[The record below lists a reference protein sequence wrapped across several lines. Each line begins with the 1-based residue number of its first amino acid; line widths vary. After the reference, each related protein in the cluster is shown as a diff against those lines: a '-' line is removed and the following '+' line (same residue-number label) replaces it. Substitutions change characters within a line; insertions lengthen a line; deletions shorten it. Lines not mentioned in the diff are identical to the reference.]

1 MFQSKVLDH
10 VGAFGVGNEGIT
22 CRQRLLLATS
32 PPLTLSWKTSNKL
45 FTFSSRILFCF
56 FLSRKFPCFIHQKK
70 SFCSLSGIIW
80 AAYVTGACIT
90 AHCISVA
97 ASSPFFHHSPQRM
110 PFMRA
115 PVKWKKLGTFLATEF
130 RLIPLI
136 GVFGYF
142 GYQLDQNHDAKKSQY
157 KGKSKMFGPWSDP
170 NNPPY

>member
-1 MFQSKVLDH
+1 MSPAF
-10 VGAFGVGNEGIT
+10 AFGYKSYTNSFLRNFQQIVHIFFQNFF
-22 CRQRLLLATS
+22 
-32 PPLTLSWKTSNKL
+32 P
-45 FTFSSRILFCF
+45 F
-56 FLSRKFPCFIHQKK
+56 FLSRRFPCFIHQKK
-70 SFCSLSGIIW
+70 SFCSPSDIIW

-90 AHCISVA
+90 AHRISVA
-97 ASSPFFHHSPQRM
+97 ASFPFFHHSPQRM

-130 RLIPLI
+130 RFIPLI
-136 GVFGYF
+136 GIFGYF